1 MGPQRGLW
9 HGFWARV
16 GGVHVPDIWTSFCQL
31 AQFIAGVRVVVV
43 GDARASL
50 DLWEA
55 SASIVGYRE
64 VRERYY
70 MYVMECGL
78 SS

>member
-1 MGPQRGLW
+1 VGSQQGLW

-16 GGVHVPDIWTSFCQL
+16 RGVRVPNIWTSFCQL
-31 AQFIAGVRVVVV
+31 AQFIGGLRVVV
-43 GDARASL
+43 GDAHASL
-50 DLWEA
+50 YLWEA
-55 SASIVGYRE
+55 SASIGGYRE